1 MLKKQNKNMRTKEEL
16 KERIIELNYET
27 LKYLDKGDREK
38 LLAIRKEMTELIN
51 EYLNGDK
58 KNTL

>member
-1 MLKKQNKNMRTKEEL
+1 MLKKQNKNMKTKEEL

-38 LLAIRKEMTELIN
+38 LLAVRKEMTELIN
-51 EYLNGDK
+51 QYLER
-58 KNTL
+58 